1 MRYVKV
7 DRRDAVAVLTLFDRE
22 RRNAM
27 TMPMVTEIVET
38 FDALEA
44 DDDVGAVVVTGNPP
58 AFCSGADTSKL
69 GAYAEADDETERR
82 NIATIYD
89 GFLRVY
95 RSQLPT
101 VAAVNGA
108 AVGAGFNLAL
118 ACDVRLAA
126 TSARFDARFLRLGI
140 HPGGGHTWMLER
152 LVGPQT
158 AAAVVLFGEVM
169 DGPTAATVGL
179 AWRCHAD
186 DELVDEAVAFAAR
199 AAAVPKP
206 LTARTKAT
214 LRQVPWQG
222 GFEAAVTTEVTAQAW
237 SLGQGWFPARWPK

>member
-1 MRYVKV
+1 MRHIVV
-7 DRRDAVAVLTLFDRE
+7 DRRDSVALVTVVDRE

-27 TMPMVTEIVET
+27 TMPMVEEIVAT

-44 DDDVGAVVVTGNPP
+44 DERVGAVVLTGRPP

-69 GAYAEADDETERR
+69 GAFAQADDDAERGQ
-82 NIATIYD
+82 IATIYD

-118 ACDVRLAA
+118 ACDVRLAG

-152 LVGPQT
+152 AIGPQA
-158 AAAVVLFGEVM
+158 AAAVVLFGEVL
-169 DGPTAATVGL
+169 DGPTAASLGL
-179 AWRCHAD
+179 AWRCYP
-186 DELVDEAVAFAAR
+186 DEELLDAAVAFAAR
-199 AAAVPKP
+199 AAAVPKQ
-206 LTARTKAT
+206 LSARTKAT
-214 LRQVPWQG
+214 LRGVPWQPD
-222 GFEAAVTTEVTAQAW
+222 FEAAVATEVEHQAW